1 MQKFSKVSVRQ
12 RCDMFGYTEEKI
24 RDFLKKHTRD
34 GVPTVTQR
42 QHYIPVHYL
51 EAWRTGRKIAAK
63 IGKNEPRMV
72 GLRDAAVKSWC
83 YEFAPLSLVE
93 LETIIDCA
101 KPNFE
106 YERKM
111 LSMLIAVSVIPQL
124 AGRIANNSKDGEAEL
139 MLNTIQSHGLL
150 IPEAKKVFNIR
161 YLATE
166 SNPDLANK
174 GFELLR
180 KEGGERYM
188 TGLENSAWPYL
199 KKARGGHIGFL
210 REAKS
215 GIRLIE
221 YIFLQMFRTPK
232 LDAVFNNAASG
243 TEFSPDY
250 AEHMI
255 PYFRFIFAV
264 KITCEAVAHFE
275 DFEFRLVRN
284 TSDCCFITSD
294 YPFVHLD
301 RESFYEFLF
310 PISPKIALYM
320 GRKGSMNKLYPYL
333 VSPDRNA
340 IVSINGELQRAAV
353 NQTFAC
359 TCQELQ

>member
-1 MQKFSKVSVRQ
+1 MSCDAIAMYGVTIERVR
-12 RCDMFGYTEEKI
+12 E
-24 RDFLKKHTRD
+24 FLKKHTVN
-34 GVPTVTQR
+34 GVPKVTER

-51 EAWRTGRKIAAK
+51 EAWRTGRKIAVK
-63 IGKNEPRMV
+63 IGTNEPKMV

-101 KPNFE
+101 DPRFE

-124 AGRIANNSKDGEAEL
+124 SGRIANNSNDGEAEL
-139 MLNTIQSHGLL
+139 MFSTIQSHGLL
-150 IPEAKKVFNIR
+150 NSEAKKLFNIR
-161 YLATE
+161 YLATA

-199 KKARGGHIGFL
+199 KKARDGHIGFL

-232 LDAVFNNAASG
+232 LDAVFSNAAAG
-243 TEFSPDY
+243 TELLPNY

-264 KITCEAVAHFE
+264 KTTCEAVAHFE
-275 DFEFRLVRN
+275 DFEFRLIRN
-284 TSDCCFITSD
+284 TSDCRFITSD

-301 RESFYEFLF
+301 KESFYEFLF
-310 PISPKIALYM
+310 PISPVMALYM
-320 GRKGSMNKLYPYL
+320 GRKGRMNELYPYL
-333 VSPDRNA
+333 LSPDRRV
-340 IVSINGELQRAAV
+340 IMSINSAVQKSAV

-359 TCQELQ
+359 TCEELGLFSRM